1 MPSYRAIEQYR
12 FADTFREAT
21 RIREFPLPQPRE
33 GEVLV
38 RNAWCGINGIFDTQM
53 ARNAVGTIK
62 LQPPFLT
69 GVEAVG
75 TVEAVGRGVT
85 ELVIGQAVAAT
96 RFRGGYRELNCA
108 PAADFVPVPDASAES
123 LVLASSGVAAWL
135 ALTLTGD
142 LKRGETVA
150 ISAAAG
156 GLGHLAVQIAK
167 AHNCHVVAIC
177 GGAAKAD
184 FVRKLGADRVI
195 DYRVERVCSVLAEEY
210 RDRLDVALDTVGGEI
225 FDAML
230 DNLADHGRLVVSGW
244 ASDMINEQPQAVIA
258 PRIGH
263 KLYYKGASVR
273 AFMNALH
280 TAHWPQARATLF
292 EWQSLRLIKPQV
304 EVLGTGLEAIA
315 DAVVALRAGK
325 TTGKAVVR
333 L

>member
-135 ALTLTGD
+135 ALTLTG
-142 LKRGETVA
+142 
-150 ISAAAG
+150 I
-156 GLGHLAVQIAK
+156 
-167 AHNCHVVAIC
+167 
-177 GGAAKAD
+177 
-184 FVRKLGADRVI
+184 
-195 DYRVERVCSVLAEEY
+195 
-210 RDRLDVALDTVGGEI
+210 
-225 FDAML
+225 
-230 DNLADHGRLVVSGW
+230 
-244 ASDMINEQPQAVIA
+244 
-258 PRIGH
+258 
-263 KLYYKGASVR
+263 
-273 AFMNALH
+273 
-280 TAHWPQARATLF
+280 
-292 EWQSLRLIKPQV
+292 
-304 EVLGTGLEAIA
+304 
-315 DAVVALRAGK
+315 
-325 TTGKAVVR
+325 
-333 L
+333 